1 MAVPDYIPRYTA
13 EEYRLWQG
21 DWELWDGIP
30 VSMSPSP
37 DAAHQRAAGRLFRW
51 VSDALAKS
59 DCKHC
64 QVYYELDW
72 IVDANTV
79 LRPDLVVV
87 CGAQPVK
94 FVDRAPRLVVE
105 VLSESTRD
113 RDLVHKRAIYERS
126 EVAYY
131 LTVDPHSKWRQLL
144 RLEDDGSYR
153 PVTGNTIQLSPR
165 CTLNLEDLEDLEDL
179 EAEVSQGERR

>member
-13 EEYRLWQG
+13 EEYRLWEG

-37 DAAHQRAAGRLFRW
+37 DAAHQREAGRLFRW

-59 DCKHC
+59 DYRHC
-64 QVYYELDW
+64 QVYYELDC
-72 IVDANTV
+72 IIDANTV

-105 VLSESTRD
+105 VLSDSTRD

-126 EVAYY
+126 EVSYY

-153 PVTGNTIQLSPR
+153 PATGSRIQLSMK
-165 CTLNLEDLEDLEDL
+165 CTLNLEDLEIEG
-179 EAEVSQGERR
+179 S